1 MGEPLV
7 NETGGRII
15 DAGTHLLDRQ
25 ISDKDGELVGKVDD
39 LELTFPEGGAP
50 GASPPFVSA
59 ILAGPGALGPRLG
72 GGVGRVVS
80 GTHAILHPSTRPGP
94 ARIAFGVVTKVAA
107 NIELAVSRDELDVV
121 RVENWVRE
129 HIISKIPGAQHAPQ

>member
-50 GASPPFVSA
+50 GASPPFSFT
-59 ILAGPGALGPRLG
+59 
-72 GGVGRVVS
+72 S
-80 GTHAILHPSTRPGP
+80 GSPI
-94 ARIAFGVVTKVAA
+94 
-107 NIELAVSRDELDVV
+107 
-121 RVENWVRE
+121 
-129 HIISKIPGAQHAPQ
+129 